1 MKIHYIYGRNS
12 DSNIYVILGEIPT
25 IIDCGTGLHNEEV
38 VRDIKKI
45 VDPTSIKQ
53 IILTHEHF
61 DHCGGVKKLL
71 DLTDGNAK
79 IVSYE
84 DAADKIERGESIFA
98 RLLGGD
104 MPKMPVNVRLLDG
117 DTINIGDDTFE
128 VIHTPGHTPG
138 SMCFYSKASKSLIS
152 GDTIFAYG
160 SFGRYDFPSGD
171 PVLLRQSIEKL
182 AELDVENLYPG
193 HELYVEG
200 EGKEHMAMV
209 LESIRYLM

>member
-1 MKIHYIYGRNS
+1 MKIHCIYGRNS
-12 DSNIYVILGEIPT
+12 DSNIYVVLGKNPT
-25 IIDCGTGLHNEEV
+25 VIDCGTGLHNEEV
-38 VRDIKKI
+38 VRVIKKI
-45 VDPTSIKQ
+45 GDPTLIKQ

-61 DHCGGVKKLL
+61 DHCGGVKKLH
-71 DLTDGNAK
+71 DLTGGNAK

-98 RLLGGD
+98 RLLGGV
-104 MPKMPVNVRLLDG
+104 MPKMPVDVRLIDG
-117 DTINIGDDTFE
+117 DTINIGDETFE

-138 SMCFYSKASKSLIS
+138 SMCLYSKASKSLIS

-160 SFGRYDFPSGD
+160 SFGRYDFPGGD

-209 LESIRYLM
+209 LESTRYLM

>member
-1 MKIHYIYGRNS
+1 MKIHCIYGRNS
-12 DSNIYVILGEIPT
+12 DSNIYTILGENPT
-25 IIDCGTGLHNEEV
+25 IIDCGTGLYNEEV

-61 DHCGGVKKLL
+61 DHCGGVKKLH
-71 DLTDGNAK
+71 DLTDGKAK

-84 DAADKIERGESIFA
+84 NAADKIERGESIFA
-98 RLLGGD
+98 RLLGGV
-104 MPKMPVNVRLLDG
+104 MPKMPVDVRLLDG
-117 DTINIGDDTFE
+117 YTINMGDETFE

-138 SMCFYSKASKSLIS
+138 SMCLYSKTSKSLIS

-160 SFGRYDFPSGD
+160 SFGRYDFPDGD

-209 LESIRYLM
+209 LKSIRYLM